1 MDKNQATEECP
12 PPVDTVL
19 SGWLTRAE
27 LAAQLRLAV
36 DTLAKWAS
44 AGTGPKFIRIGSR
57 TYYRRESVRE
67 WLDTLEKDQNGR
79 MSK

>member
-1 MDKNQATEECP
+1 ME
-12 PPVDTVL
+12 TVL

-27 LAAQLRLAV
+27 LAAQLKLAV

-44 AGTGPKFIRIGSR
+44 AGTGPRFIRIGSR
-57 TYYRRESVRE
+57 TYYREESVRE

-79 MSK
+79 IGK